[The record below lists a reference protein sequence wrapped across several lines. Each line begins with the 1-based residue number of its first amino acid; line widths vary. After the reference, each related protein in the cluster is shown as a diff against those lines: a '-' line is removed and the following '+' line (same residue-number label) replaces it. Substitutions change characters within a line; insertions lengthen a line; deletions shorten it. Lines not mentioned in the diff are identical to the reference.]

1 MRAGGLVRGPVSAP
15 AGFPVM
21 VVDVSGVKRATLSR
35 KGYSYWEGR
44 RQEHGGHMSS
54 FTCYSLEDSIY
65 LRSHMNGPRQTLAFA
80 TAVLALPL
88 FAYSQNS
95 SNQNSYTTQ
104 STQTP
109 LAGHHE
115 ATQMKPA
122 RAVLVYTLD
131 ADKDHDGSSV
141 AAKLDQKI
149 TLDDGTQLPKGTML
163 LGKVAQD
170 DMQQQGEVK
179 LAVRFDQ
186 ARLKDGS
193 TLPVR
198 ATIVGLYGGQVP
210 NSWTPQIVQTD
221 QENVVS
227 GVDLH
232 SKISSQ
238 NSGVFVSTKK
248 NDIKLRAGSE
258 IQFAIGPAANQQNST
273 STGGL

>member
-1 MRAGGLVRGPVSAP
+1 M
-15 AGFPVM
+15 
-21 VVDVSGVKRATLSR
+21 
-35 KGYSYWEGR
+35 KG
-44 RQEHGGHMSS
+44 
-54 FTCYSLEDSIY
+54 
-65 LRSHMNGPRQTLAFA
+65 SHQTLAFA

-95 SNQNSYTTQ
+95 SSQNSYSTQ
-104 STQTP
+104 GTQTP
-109 LAGHHE
+109 IAGHHE

-122 RAVLVYTLD
+122 RAVLVHTLD

-141 AAKLDQKI
+141 AAKLDQKV
-149 TLDDGTQLPKGTML
+149 TLDNGTQLPKGTML

-170 DMQQQGEVK
+170 DMQEQGQVK

-193 TLPVR
+193 TVPVR
-198 ATIVGLYGGQVP
+198 ATIVGLYGGDQVP
-210 NSWTPQIVQTD
+210 NDWTPETVQMD
-221 QENVVS
+221 QENVAS

-248 NDIKLRAGSE
+248 DDIKLRAGSE
-258 IQFAIGPAANQQNST
+258 IQFAIGPAANRQST

>member
-1 MRAGGLVRGPVSAP
+1 MKGP
-15 AGFPVM
+15 
-21 VVDVSGVKRATLSR
+21 
-35 KGYSYWEGR
+35 
-44 RQEHGGHMSS
+44 H
-54 FTCYSLEDSIY
+54 
-65 LRSHMNGPRQTLAFA
+65 QTLAFA

-88 FAYSQNS
+88 FAYSQNA
-95 SNQNSYTTQ
+95 SNQDSQ
-104 STQTP
+104 STQGSQTP
-109 LAGHHE
+109 IA

-122 RAVLVYTLD
+122 RAFLVHTLD

-141 AAKLDQKI
+141 EAKLDQKV
-149 TLDDGTQLPKGTML
+149 TLDNGTQLPKGTML

-170 DMQQQGEVK
+170 DMQEQGLVK
-179 LAVRFDQ
+179 LAVRFDE

-193 TLPVR
+193 TVPVR
-198 ATIVGLYGGQVP
+198 ATIVGLYGPDSVGTDQQTGDQVP
-210 NSWTPQIVQTD
+210 DDWTSKTLQMD

-248 NDIKLRAGSE
+248 DDIKLRGGSE
-258 IQFAIGPAANQQNST
+258 IQFAIGPAANGQNSA